1 MPIATTTA
9 TDRAIAV
16 TVGVRRDR
24 IIASLLHQA
33 SPEPARA
40 WHRGTRTY
48 SNGKGTREGPHW
60 DGGWRD
66 GSAAP
71 ALPRQSSDSTSGV
84 ERAGSRPGRTH
95 EGPGH
100 VSADRRTVGGQ
111 AASSCCDY
119 SQAARLPQKANK
131 DFDLLV
137 VPGGEHNAGRGGEFG
152 PYGERK
158 RFDFF
163 VRQLLGVTP
172 PSWNEAAPADRQP
185 GSSELRTRSRLGHRA
200 RRAEPAQVGC
210 GASKSLL
217 NIRCSSIHRSLT
229 CRRMKRNFPRSRR
242 TSPPG
247 GARLSR

>member
-1 MPIATTTA
+1 MCTHGSRYMIGRRCPRYCA
-9 TDRAIAV
+9 DR
-16 TVGVRRDR
+16 
-24 IIASLLHQA
+24 S
-33 SPEPARA
+33 PAR
-40 WHRGTRTY
+40 G
-48 SNGKGTREGPHW
+48 
-60 DGGWRD
+60 
-66 GSAAP
+66 
-71 ALPRQSSDSTSGV
+71 
-84 ERAGSRPGRTH
+84 
-95 EGPGH
+95 
-100 VSADRRTVGGQ
+100 ADRPPHHHRRAARRRLAGGQ
-111 AASSCCDY
+111 AAAEGE
-119 SQAARLPQKANK
+119 QGLRPAGR
-131 DFDLLV
+131 
-137 VPGGEHNAGRGGEFG
+137 PGGEHDAGRGGEFG

-172 PSWNEAAPADRQP
+172 PSWNDAAPADRQP

>member
-1 MPIATTTA
+1 MRLARVRPFTATSTSRSQELASGSRRGPATTT
-9 TDRAIAV
+9 D
-16 TVGVRRDR
+16 
-24 IIASLLHQA
+24 
-33 SPEPARA
+33 
-40 WHRGTRTY
+40 
-48 SNGKGTREGPHW
+48 
-60 DGGWRD
+60 
-66 GSAAP
+66 AP
-71 ALPRQSSDSTSGV
+71 RV
-84 ERAGSRPGRTH
+84 
-95 EGPGH
+95 
-100 VSADRRTVGGQ
+100 VN
-111 AASSCCDY
+111 